1 MLSLP
6 TQVSPHTVSSSC
18 FLLSTMPGRDDSAA
32 RTSNS
37 VRVNVTGLSPTCT
50 SRPSTLMR
58 NAPKTRGGLSSGV
71 TAAGDSGAR
80 RGRRSMARTRA
91 TTSRGLKGLVT

>member
-1 MLSLP
+1 M
-6 TQVSPHTVSSSC
+6 
-18 FLLSTMPGRDDSAA
+18 
-32 RTSNS
+32 
-37 VRVNVTGLSPTCT
+37 CT

-58 NAPKTRGGLSSGV
+58 NAPNTRGGLSSGV
-71 TAAGDSGAR
+71 TAAGDAGAR